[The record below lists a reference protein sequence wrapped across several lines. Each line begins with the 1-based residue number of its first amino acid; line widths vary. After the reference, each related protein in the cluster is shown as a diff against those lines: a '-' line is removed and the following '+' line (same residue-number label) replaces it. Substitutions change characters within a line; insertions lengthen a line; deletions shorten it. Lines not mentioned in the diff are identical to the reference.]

1 MLKSFLFC
9 TFLLISSLNLLA
21 QKISNQVINSSG
33 GVGITGNLIF
43 TYAVG
48 EPITTT
54 IGDNK
59 NAATQGFL
67 QPDIRINT
75 KVFIQELGTD
85 CDFTIF
91 PNPTA
96 DRIYS
101 KQDMKDLTFD
111 IFNDVGQ
118 LMGRFKTDSNNAID
132 VSNFA
137 VGHYFIRL
145 ACDETHSK
153 IVKFIKF

>member
-9 TFLLISSLNLLA
+9 STLLTLSQISLA
-21 QKISNQVINSSG
+21 QKISNQVINSTG
-33 GVGITGNLIF
+33 GVGNVGNLVF

-75 KVFIQELGTD
+75 KVFIQELGIE
-85 CDFTIF
+85 CDFIIF

-101 KQDMKDLTFD
+101 KQDIKDHTFD
-111 IFNDVGQ
+111 IFNDLGQ

>member
-9 TFLLISSLNLLA
+9 STILTLSHISVA
-21 QKISNQVINSSG
+21 QKNPNQVINSTG
-33 GVGITGNLIF
+33 GVGRVDNLIF

-54 IGDNK
+54 IGDTK
-59 NAATQGFL
+59 NTATQGFL
-67 QPDIRINT
+67 QPEIRINT
-75 KVFIQELGTD
+75 KVFIRELGAD
-85 CDFTIF
+85 CDFIIF

-101 KQDMKDLTFD
+101 KQDIKDHTFD

-118 LMGRFKTDSNNAID
+118 LMGRFKTDNNNAID
-132 VSNFA
+132 ISNFA

-145 ACDETHSK
+145 VCDETHSK